1 MARFSGKI
9 GFVRTIETE
18 PGIWEPD
25 ITERSYFG
33 DIVRNISNFQSN
45 ESVNENISLNNS
57 ISIVADPFATNNFQY
72 MRYVIYVGTKWR
84 ITNTEVEFPRIILTV
99 GGLYNEE

>member
-25 ITERSYFG
+25 ITERPYFG

-72 MRYVIYVGTKWR
+72 MRYVTYAGTKWR
-84 ITNTEVEFPRIILTV
+84 ITNAEVEFPRIILTV

>member
-72 MRYVIYVGTKWR
+72 MRYVTYAETKWR
-84 ITNTEVEFPRIILTV
+84 ITNAEVEFPRIILTV